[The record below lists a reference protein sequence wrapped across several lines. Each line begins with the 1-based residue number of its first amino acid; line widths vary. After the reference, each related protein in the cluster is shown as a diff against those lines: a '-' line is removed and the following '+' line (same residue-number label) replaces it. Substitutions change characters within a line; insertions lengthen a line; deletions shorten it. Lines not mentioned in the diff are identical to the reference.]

1 MSALPVAAF
10 LPDLGLERGV
20 NGARILPRAERDDGP
35 FVGLSEAQWQ
45 SKVEQAYAA
54 GLEHGT
60 AAGRAALE
68 ARVDELR
75 REFQARLAAEREAWA
90 SAEGTQLA
98 AQLSA
103 GLDAL
108 EDGIAQ
114 EVARVLG
121 PFLGAEVRRQAVSE
135 LRTTIATLLA
145 GKTGVALSIAGP
157 PDLLEALTR
166 GLEGSGCV
174 LTCTPSPTCEVR
186 IAADQTVIE
195 TRLSDWAK
203 KIEEAIR

>member
-1 MSALPVAAF
+1 MSALPVAAY

-20 NGARILPRAERDDGP
+20 NGARDRPRAERDG
-35 FVGLSEAQWQ
+35 GAGEARWQ
-45 SKVEQAYAA
+45 SKLEEAYAT

-75 REFQARLAAEREAWA
+75 REFEARLAAEREAWA
-90 SAEGTQLA
+90 STHGTQLA
-98 AQLSA
+98 DQLSA
-103 GLDAL
+103 RLDAL
-108 EDGIAQ
+108 EESIAQ
-114 EVARVLG
+114 AVARILE
-121 PFLGAEVRRQAVSE
+121 PLLGAELRRQAVSE
-135 LRTTIATLLA
+135 LRTTIETLVS
-145 GKTGVALSIAGP
+145 GKTGIALSIAGP
-157 PDLLEALTR
+157 PDLLAALTR

-174 LTCTPSPTCEVR
+174 FTCTPGSTSEVR
-186 IAADQTVIE
+186 IVANQTVIE